1 MIRWIRDNT
10 KRVAVVLI
18 IILVGVALALID
30 QFNSGTPES
39 KLPAVPE
46 GQPDYVLEQAHYVRF
61 DAQGKRYQSM
71 TSPYVAH
78 MPDAQQTSAT
88 SPLITIVD
96 DASRLWNIS
105 GQRATLSEDGAQVTL
120 LGNAKAVAPS
130 AQWRLETD
138 TLHYDRAQDKV
149 WSDTSSHFFQADQTM
164 SSDRFE
170 ALLTPKTMTLT
181 GNVQGVIPQTAPS
194 APADTQHADAP

>member
-10 KRVAVVLI
+10 KRVVIVLI
-18 IILVGVALALID
+18 IALVGVVLAVVD
-30 QFNSGTPES
+30 QFNSGAPES

-46 GQPDYVLEQAHYVRF
+46 GQPDYVLEQANYVRF

-78 MPDAQQTSAT
+78 MPDAQQTTAT

-105 GQRATLSEDGAQVTL
+105 GERATLSEDGAQVTL
-120 LGNAKAVAPS
+120 FGNAKAIAPS
-130 AQWRLETD
+130 EQWRLETD

-149 WSDTSSHFFQADQTM
+149 WSDTASHFFQADQTM